1 MIQDIYATFDD
12 KVDISALTGT
22 TGVGATGTFTCTSSY
37 DTGAAGVPNPQGV
50 SNLAFGGAAGS
61 GTGTIG
67 GPLLHD
73 IGRGR
78 RVHLVVQIE
87 VAFVGAS
94 GTVQVQAGCDPT
106 LTLASAWQTL
116 LQTDLIP
123 VASLVAGYRFP
134 FGTIPGK
141 VPKRFFGTRYLIG
154 TTAMSAGTFSS
165 FLALDVD
172 EHADVIGV

>member
-1 MIQDIYATFDD
+1 MQQDIYATFDD
-12 KVDISALTGT
+12 SVDISLLTGVAGT
-22 TGVGATGTFTCTSSY
+22 GATGTFQCTNSY
-37 DTGAAGVPNPQGV
+37 DTGAAGVPKAAGV

-78 RVHLVVQIE
+78 RVELVVQVE
-87 VAFVGAS
+87 AAFVGTS
-94 GTVQVQAGCDPT
+94 GTVEVMFLCDQSAT
-106 LTLASAWQTL
+106 LTSSAQVL
-116 LQTDLIP
+116 LRTGPIA
-123 VASLVAGYRFP
+123 VASLVAGYRWAFSQ
-134 FGTIPGK
+134 IPGK
-141 VPKRFFGTRYLIG
+141 VPKRFVGTQYAIA

-172 EHADVIGV
+172 SHGDFIGS